1 MLGRGGS
8 GEGANYGKAAHVE
21 TVLDS
26 GMRNFDISFLD
37 GLTKVAIAKQLKIS
51 RMCVSQFERIF
62 TPIV

>member
-21 TVLDS
+21 TVLHS

-51 RMCVSQFERIF
+51 RMSVYRSLKESSLQ
-62 TPIV
+62 